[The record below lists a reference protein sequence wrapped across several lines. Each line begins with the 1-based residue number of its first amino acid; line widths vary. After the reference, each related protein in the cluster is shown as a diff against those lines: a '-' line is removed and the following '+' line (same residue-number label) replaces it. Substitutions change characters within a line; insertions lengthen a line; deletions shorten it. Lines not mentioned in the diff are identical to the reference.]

1 MSDYVANE
9 KETFEYTYSAK
20 QQEEIEAIRS
30 KYIPKKESKMEQL
43 RKLDKQAETPGQ
55 IVGLVIGIVGAL
67 VMGFGMCCCMV
78 WADALMIPGIF
89 IGIIGMA
96 MAGFAYPAY
105 LKVTKTQRAKVAE
118 KILALSAEL
127 SLEN

>member
-55 IVGLVIGIVGAL
+55 IIGLVLGTVGAL

-89 IGIIGMA
+89 IGIFGMA
-96 MAGFAYPAY
+96 MAGLAYPAY